1 MDQKDAS
8 TFTPAEFA
16 RLSGLSLGYVYAR
29 LWSGR
34 FEGARKVEGRWRI
47 PVAALD
53 SLKQRREGGA
63 SNLYHQASQKLDAMV
78 EVQKQVGVTDPELER
93 VDAEIAA
100 RLAPDFRVT
109 HDSDGELLV
118 EPATST
124 DPRLGNLRALQ
135 QIGKETK

>member
-1 MDQKDAS
+1 MDTHYGVYEAARELGCSSQWIRVLL
-8 TFTPAEFA
+8 AER
-16 RLSGLSLGYVYAR
+16 RLD
-29 LWSGR
+29 
-34 FEGARKVEGRWRI
+34 GARKVGRQWRI
-47 PVAALD
+47 PKAALD

-78 EVQKQVGVTDPELER
+78 EVQKQVGVTDPELDR

-109 HDSDGELLV
+109 HRDGELLV

-135 QIGKETK
+135 QVGKINDQESD